1 MRLTPHRILFLMFA
15 LTALL
20 HQGACARNPVTG
32 GRQLALISESQEIAI
47 GQESHPEV
55 LAEFGIVEDQVL
67 QSYFSQI
74 GQNIAKVSHRP
85 DLKWQFTVLDSPVV
99 NAFAVPG
106 GYIYLTRGIL
116 AHMNNEAELAAV
128 LGHEIGH
135 VTARH
140 SVTQLSQQ
148 QLLGIGL
155 GVGSIFSST
164 FRQLSSLA
172 ETGLGIMM
180 LKYSRDHERQAD
192 QIGIQYMTQA
202 GYDPS
207 EMSRFFQLFVGMREE
222 QGQAIPNWLSSHP
235 APPDRIEATAAAA
248 QKIKQE
254 NPGRQY
260 KVNAE
265 TLISRIDGLVY
276 GDNPR
281 EGFEENGHFYHPDM
295 RFQLDFPQGW
305 KMQNTK
311 SAVAF
316 MEPGGNAMLQLT
328 LVPPQAGATPEAV
341 GRSMAGQEGI
351 RFIQG
356 GSLQINGNPAFM
368 GRYQIQAE
376 SGLVEATAA
385 FISYGNNTY
394 QLLGMS
400 APSTYASFAH
410 GFDSSIRSFQQ
421 LSDARI
427 LAVQPDRVRIYRAQR
442 GETLNGIM
450 RSQSQRPTAAND
462 ISLLNRLSP
471 DQMLNAGAP
480 VKLIRSGR

>member
-1 MRLTPHRILFLMFA
+1 MHKTPCRILFSIFA
-15 LTALL
+15 VIILL
-20 HQGACARNPVTG
+20 HQEACVRNPVTG

-47 GQESHPEV
+47 GQESHPEI
-55 LAEFGIVEDQVL
+55 LTEFGMVEDQAL
-67 QSYFSQI
+67 QAYFSQI
-74 GQNIAKVSHRP
+74 GQKIAKISHRP
-85 DLKWQFTVLDSPVV
+85 DFKWQFTVVDSPVV

-116 AHMNNEAELAAV
+116 AHMNNEAELAGV

-148 QLLGIGL
+148 QLMGIGL
-155 GVGSIFSST
+155 GVGSIFSSR

-192 QIGIQYMTQA
+192 QLGIQYMTQA

-207 EMSRFFQLFVGMREE
+207 EMSRFFQLFVGMQEKE
-222 QGQAIPNWLSSHP
+222 GQAIPNWLSSHP
-235 APPDRIEATAAAA
+235 APPDRIESTSAAA

-260 KVNAE
+260 KVNADA
-265 TLISRIDGLVY
+265 LLSRIDGIVY

-281 EGFEENGHFYHPDM
+281 EGFEENGRFYHPDM

-341 GRSMAGQEGI
+341 GSSMAGQEGI
-351 RFIQG
+351 RFIEG
-356 GSLQINGNPAFM
+356 GSLRINGNPAF
-368 GRYQIQAE
+368 
-376 SGLVEATAA
+376 
-385 FISYGNNTY
+385 YGKI
-394 QLLGMS
+394 S
-400 APSTYASFAH
+400 AP
-410 GFDSSIRSFQQ
+410 GRIRHH
-421 LSDARI
+421 
-427 LAVQPDRVRIYRAQR
+427 
-442 GETLNGIM
+442 
-450 RSQSQRPTAAND
+450 
-462 ISLLNRLSP
+462 
-471 DQMLNAGAP
+471 
-480 VKLIRSGR
+480 

>member
-1 MRLTPHRILFLMFA
+1 MHKAPCRILFSIFA
-15 LTALL
+15 VMILL
-20 HQGACARNPVTG
+20 NQEACVKNPVTG

-47 GQESHPEV
+47 GQESHPEI
-55 LAEFGIVEDQVL
+55 LTEFGIVEDQVL

-85 DLKWQFTVLDSPVV
+85 DLKWQFTVVDSPVV

-116 AHMNNEAELAAV
+116 AHMNNEAELAGV

-148 QLLGIGL
+148 QLLGISL

-164 FRQLSSLA
+164 FRQFSSLA

-192 QIGIQYMTQA
+192 QLGIQYMTQA

-207 EMSRFFQLFVGMREE
+207 EMSRFFQLFVSMREE
-222 QGQAIPNWLSSHP
+222 EGQAIPNWLSSHP
-235 APPDRIEATAAAA
+235 APPDRIEATATAA

-254 NPGRQY
+254 SPGRQY
-260 KVNAE
+260 KVNADA
-265 TLISRIDGLVY
+265 LLARIDGIVY

-281 EGFEENGHFYHPDM
+281 EGFEENGRFYHPDM
-295 RFQLDFPQGW
+295 RFQFDFQQGW

-328 LVPPQAGATPEAV
+328 LVPPKQGATPEAV
-341 GRSMAGQEGI
+341 ARSMASQEGI
-351 RFIQG
+351 QFLEG
-356 GSLQINGNPAFM
+356 GPLRIDGNPAFM
-368 GRYQIQAE
+368 GRYRLQVE
-376 SGLVEATAA
+376 SGIIEATAA

-394 QLLGMS
+394 QLMGMS
-400 APSTYASFAH
+400 APSTYSSFAR
-410 GFDSSIRSFQQ
+410 GFDSSIRSFRQ
-421 LSDARI
+421 LNDARI
-427 LAVQPDRVRIYRAQR
+427 LSAQPDRVRIYRAQR
-442 GETLNGIM
+442 GETLNGIL
-450 RSQSQRPTAAND
+450 RSQSQRQTAAND
-462 ISLLNRLSP
+462 ISLLNRLNP
-471 DQMLNAGAP
+471 DQTLNAGAA